1 MTLMQ
6 IILLGA
12 SAFFAFKIY
21 EHMQGLQD
29 PEGTPN
35 RDQKQEEKV
44 DVNSLVEAA
53 DKAYDAGRLL
63 EARELLQKAH
73 EHARDVPELSNRLG
87 FVLSQ
92 MGNHEEALKLY
103 NHSLTLNEEDVTHL
117 AIASQLRAL
126 ERMDEAQEHY
136 KRAIELDPEYEVTY
150 FNYANLLVDMK
161 RVAEA
166 KMMYEK
172 ALELAP
178 DLDAAKEELEKLN
191 GR

>member
-1 MTLMQ
+1 MTIMQ

-29 PEGTPN
+29 SDGSESMN
-35 RDQKQEEKV
+35 EQIEEQ
-44 DVNSLVEAA
+44 VNIDALVEEA

-73 EHARDVPELSNRLG
+73 AYDNSIPELANRLG
-87 FVLSQ
+87 FVLSA
-92 MGNHEEALKLY
+92 MGNNEDALKLY
-103 NHSLTLNEEDVTHL
+103 NHSLSLQEEDVTHL
-117 AIASQLRAL
+117 AIASQLKTLGRL
-126 ERMDEAQEHY
+126 DEAAEHY

-150 FNYANLLVDMK
+150 FNYANLLVEMK

-172 ALELAP
+172 ALEIEPELE
-178 DLDAAKEELEKLN
+178 AAQEELDRLN
-191 GR
+191 GK